1 MGGRRLHRK
10 WGGQGRASKSS
21 ASRGHEPEGGPGT
34 RHFLKR
40 TTLVLPQATE
50 GTAEVE
56 EVVGRE
62 AGASGK
68 GLLAGSGE
76 QMQDLN
82 KADITYCL
90 LCFTLCCL
98 KCTISLVLP
107 SVGLSQ
113 WPTEQ

>member
-1 MGGRRLHRK
+1 MT
-10 WGGQGRASKSS
+10 
-21 ASRGHEPEGGPGT
+21 P
-34 RHFLKR
+34 
-40 TTLVLPQATE
+40 VLPQATE

-56 EVVGRE
+56 EVVGCE
-62 AGASGK
+62 AGESGK
-68 GLLAGSGE
+68 GLLGGSGE

-82 KADITYCL
+82 KADIIYCL

-113 WPTEQ
+113 WPMEQ